1 MPKSKELTFE
11 EQLKRLD
18 AIVNALETQEVDL
31 EQSLKLFEEGI
42 QLTRHCQKRLQDAKK
57 KVEILTQD
65 SDTLKPFSEGDL
77 SS

>member
-1 MPKSKELTFE
+1 MPKSKEQSFE
-11 EQLKRLD
+11 EQLKRLE

-57 KVEILTQD
+57 KVEILTND
-65 SDTLKPFSEGDL
+65 SDELKPFSEGDL